1 MAIPQRNITILRCG
15 RKASS
20 IWRYSKRYTP
30 SFIFVVP
37 VTESI
42 VNTSRIPIT
51 ILLPALG
58 EKVYFTQEWCPL
70 PLYTSYYSHR
80 NPHTLVLSMQSGIA
94 RHAQN
99 RIMDILCPVCESISM
114 LQEPSVPVV
123 EQLCQ
128 LVVQFLLCL
137 HQLVVSH
144 RIVESMHTYC
154 PHMRVS
160 HHQNRPWHLSQQA
173 HTLHPVQKPP
183 SSKLLQ
189 YRRTPVILVICRY
202 HMRCP
207 M

>member
-1 MAIPQRNITILRCG
+1 MRSSLCIPQRNVATISCC

-20 IWRYSKRYTP
+20 IWRYCKRYG
-30 SFIFVVP
+30 SSRILVVS
-37 VTESI
+37 VIESI

-58 EKVYFTQEWCPL
+58 DKVYFTQEWCPL

-80 NPHTLVLSMQSGIA
+80 DPHTLIHSMQSGIA

-99 RIMDILCPVCESISM
+99 RIMDILCSVCEFIST

-144 RIVESMHTYC
+144 RIVESMPTYC
-154 PHMRVS
+154 PRMRVS
-160 HHQNRPWHLSQQA
+160 HHQNCPWHLSQ
-173 HTLHPVQKPP
+173 
-183 SSKLLQ
+183 
-189 YRRTPVILVICRY
+189 
-202 HMRCP
+202 
-207 M
+207 